1 MKPQRIILIRHG
13 ECFANTDE
21 SKFATEPDYTIE
33 LTDKGIQQAKDAG
46 VKLKCLVGNETL
58 YHYCPIKVG

>member
-46 VKLKCLVGNETL
+46 VKLKCLVGNET
-58 YHYCPIKVG
+58 

>member
-1 MKPQRIILIRHG
+1 MKPDRIILIRHG

-33 LTDKGIQQAKDAG
+33 LTDRGIQQAIEAG
-46 VKLKCLVGNETL
+46 VKLKQLVGDETL
-58 YHYCPIKVG
+58 YFLNSATLL

>member
-58 YHYCPIKVG
+58 YFYTCWRN